1 MEIRLHGTG
10 AEQLLVP
17 TDGVLEDGL
26 LLGFEGGRRPERRR
40 VKWTES
46 RVRGPCRVE
55 KGLSQPRSVY
65 GITRAGPP
73 FELVGKPTRTHRG
86 CSSQQIGRDLR
97 EIIEGPVIGH
107 EARVRVGDAEIA
119 EHRVLGHSGREER
132 KGTADV

>member
-1 MEIRLHGTG
+1 VEIRLHGAG
-10 AEQLLVP
+10 SEQLLVP

-40 VKWTES
+40 VKRTES

-55 KGLSQPRSVY
+55 KRLAQPRSVY

-73 FELVGKPTRTHRG
+73 FELLGEPTGTHRA

-97 EIIEGPVIGH
+97 EIIEGPVVGH
-107 EARVRVGDAEIA
+107 EPRVRAGVAEIA
-119 EHRVLGHSGREER
+119 EHGAPVTLRARSRP
-132 KGTADV
+132 D